1 MITHTDHAT
10 GKTYQADDQPDTQAV
25 RRVLRTLF
33 PNATDAEIDAAATQI
48 HTLYDY
54 HMAYLRQLA
63 DDAVARM
70 EDMEM
75 REHMAKKR
83 EREQIAD
90 DADQ

>member
-1 MITHTDHAT
+1 MLTHTDHAT

-25 RRVLRTLF
+25 AIVLRAAF
-33 PNATDAEIDAAATQI
+33 PTYSAEQI
-48 HTLYDY
+48 QAVASQVHALYDS
-54 HMAYLRQLA
+54 HLAYLRQLA